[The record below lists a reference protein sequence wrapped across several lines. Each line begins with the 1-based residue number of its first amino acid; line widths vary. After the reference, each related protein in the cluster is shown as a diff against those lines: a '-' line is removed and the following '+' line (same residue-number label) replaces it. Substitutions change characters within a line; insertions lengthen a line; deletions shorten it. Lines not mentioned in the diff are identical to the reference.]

1 MLFLSVL
8 SVRMKLLIAAAA
20 VLAVAT
26 CARVSLE
33 DMEFH
38 AWKLKFGEL
47 VLFDRFLLLW
57 SVNKYSRSCLVS
69 REDTTWEACVQCIH
83 SHTTHI

>member
-1 MLFLSVL
+1 MLFLPVL
-8 SVRMKLLIAAAA
+8 SVRMKLLIVAAA
-20 VLAVAT
+20 VLAVAS

-47 VLFDRFLLLW
+47 VLL
-57 SVNKYSRSCLVS
+57 SY
-69 REDTTWEACVQCIH
+69 
-83 SHTTHI
+83 